1 MDSIHTNDWKPKN
14 KKHVEEFSKKV
25 DSLITVENEAHFC
38 LEVFAKLHF
47 ATMEDRAHSIPAV
60 HDGTF
65 EWMFDSPPSYE
76 AGEQQPSVFLDWLG
90 DKRGQ
95 NLFWIT
101 GKNTTNSSMYY
112 SLKDMTQENQVL
124 VKAC

>member
-25 DSLITVENEAHFC
+25 DSLITVENEAHFR

-47 ATMEDRAHSIPAV
+47 PTMEDRSHSIPAA

-65 EWMFDSPPSYE
+65 EWMFDSPPSCE
-76 AGEQQPSVFLDWLG
+76 DGKQPPSVFLDWLG
-90 DKRGQ
+90 DKGGQ
-95 NLFWIT
+95 NLFWVT
-101 GKNTTNSSMYY
+101 GKKAISSI
-112 SLKDMTQENQVL
+112 QVIL
-124 VKAC
+124 TEDTA